1 MKIGCFFVLALGMF
15 AACGGAAG
23 VETAI
28 ELEPGVYEQSF
39 TETEIESQTQNV
51 AASGYA
57 IMNCWTGSCRC
68 YNLSDSTCQRS
79 CDILWDENCSKP
91 AAQQLG
97 AP

>member
-1 MKIGCFFVLALGMF
+1 MMKMWCFTAMALSLF
-15 AACGGAAG
+15 ALSACGGGGDIETA
-23 VETAI
+23 VET
-28 ELEPGVYEQSF
+28 EPGIYEQSF
-39 TETEIESQTQNV
+39 VETSEQEL
-51 AASGYA
+51 ASGYA
-57 IMNCWTGSCRC
+57 IMNCWTGVCRC